1 MTVASTT
8 NRKSFSGDGVTT
20 SFGTSPVVFYE
31 STDLVVVVYSSTGV
45 ATTLTEGTD
54 YSVTGGSSTGA
65 TGTVNLAGGSSPYGA
80 PAVGTTLL
88 IRRILPLVQEA
99 DFVNND
105 SNDAEVSETA
115 LDKLI
120 MIAQQI
126 NETSGRGLSIPAV
139 ETATPALTEL
149 PFDRASKFLAFDASK
164 NMIASS
170 GSPGEVP
177 VSTFMETVLDDT
189 TAAAARTTL
198 GAVGLTGNE
207 TVAGV
212 KTFSSKPVLPATAP
226 TGNEPVSKTFGDSF
240 YGPSFGLTLSNN
252 TSDATNDIDIAA
264 GARWDVGRTARMLL
278 SAGVTRQLD
287 VAFGSGNGG
296 RFDTAIANGTW
307 HVFLISNG
315 TLVNVG
321 FSQSLNPTGTANYP
335 SGYTLYRRIGIILR
349 ESGTIIPFQQ
359 TLAEF
364 LRKATVLDVS
374 ITHSTT
380 SAVTTTLSVPVG
392 VKVEALMNVSCA
404 GDGAGNMG
412 GVYLSSLDVN
422 DEPPSNTAA
431 PLVSAGTMASSAVA
445 SGNPVRVRTNTS
457 AQIRRRTGSA
467 SAAVTRIATLGWID
481 AEIMEP

>member
-1 MTVASTT
+1 MPSTYSSNLKLELMGTGDQSGTWGNTT
-8 NRKSFSGDGVTT
+8 NTNLGTALEQAIVGYGNPNFTSDANLTLTLTDSNASQAARCFVLNVTSSVSLSVTRELVVPTIQKPYIIRNNTTGGQSITVKTSAGSGVTVPNSDYVFVYTDGTNVVSALNHIPSLTLGSPLAVT
-20 SFGTSPVVFYE
+20 SGGTS
-31 STDLVVVVYSSTGV
+31 
-45 ATTLTEGTD
+45 AT
-54 YSVTGGSSTGA
+54 SA
-65 TGTVNLAGGSSPYGA
+65 
-80 PAVGTTLL
+80 
-88 IRRILPLVQEA
+88 
-99 DFVNND
+99 
-105 SNDAEVSETA
+105 
-115 LDKLI
+115 
-120 MIAQQI
+120 
-126 NETSGRGLSIPAV
+126 SG
-139 ETATPALTEL
+139 
-149 PFDRASKFLAFDASK
+149 
-164 NMIASS
+164 
-170 GSPGEVP
+170 
-177 VSTFMETVLDDT
+177 
-189 TAAAARTTL
+189 ARTAL
-198 GAVGLTGNE
+198 GAVGLTGDE

-374 ITHSTT
+374 ITNSTT

-392 VKVEALMNVSCA
+392 VKVEALMNVACA
-404 GDGAGNMG
+404 GDYAGNSG
-412 GVYLSSLDVN
+412 GIYLSSLDVN
-422 DEPPSNTAA
+422 DEAPSHAAA
-431 PLVSAGTMASSAVA
+431 PQVSAGTVASSSAA

-457 AQIRRRTGSA
+457 AQIRRRTSSAA
-467 SAAVTRIATLGWID
+467 SATTRIATLGWID
-481 AEIMEP
+481 QEIMEP

>member
-1 MTVASTT
+1 MPIDITDVSRRVQYTGSGIGPYNFTFQILDDDDVA
-8 NRKSFSGDGVTT
+8 
-20 SFGTSPVVFYE
+20 
-31 STDLVVVVYSSTGV
+31 VYRND
-45 ATTLTEGTD
+45 TLLTKVTD
-54 YSVTGGSSTGA
+54 YSVTINGDGTGSITTVASMTGFTVTILGARPYARLTDFSTGGDFFAANVNDELDSILILIQQLRETINLSAKLAGTTTFSGNLIVPDPVANLLLGWNSTA
-65 TGTVNLAGGSSPYGA
+65 TGLENKALADLSLTTVSAFMA
-80 PAVGTTLL
+80 TLL
-88 IRRILPLVQEA
+88 
-99 DFVNND
+99 DD
-105 SNDAEVSETA
+105 STA
-115 LDKLI
+115 GN
-120 MIAQQI
+120 A
-126 NETSGRGLSIPAV
+126 
-139 ETATPALTEL
+139 
-149 PFDRASKFLAFDASK
+149 RA
-164 NMIASS
+164 
-170 GSPGEVP
+170 
-177 VSTFMETVLDDT
+177 
-189 TAAAARTTL
+189 TL

-252 TSDATNDIDIAA
+252 TSDATNDIDVAA
-264 GARWDVGRTARMLL
+264 GARWDVGRAARMLL

-380 SAVTTTLSVPVG
+380 LPVTTTLSVPVG

-404 GDGAGNMG
+404 GDYAGNFG
-412 GVYLSSLDVN
+412 AVYLSSLDVN
-422 DEPPSNTAA
+422 DEAPSSTAA
-431 PLVSAGTMASSAVA
+431 PLVSAGTAASSSAA

-457 AQIRRRTGSA
+457 AQIRRRTSSAA
-467 SAAVTRIATLGWID
+467 SATTRIATLGWID
-481 AEIMEP
+481 QEIMEP